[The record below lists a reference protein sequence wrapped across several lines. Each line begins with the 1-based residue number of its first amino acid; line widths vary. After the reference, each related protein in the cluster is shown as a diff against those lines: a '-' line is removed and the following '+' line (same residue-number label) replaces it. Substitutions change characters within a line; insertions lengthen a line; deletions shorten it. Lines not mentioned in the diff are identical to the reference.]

1 MKAAQVI
8 APRKYAIVDT
18 DDPDI
23 SSEPAGSVVIKTGR
37 TALCGSDIPVFA
49 NAAPVSRYPLTPGL
63 SMHECIGV
71 VAASKSSHF
80 REGDPV
86 LAIPRNKD
94 GLAEYFVADDSAAV
108 TLPDHENKDHI
119 LLSQPLGTVIW
130 ACRKLGSLLARDTVV
145 VGQGPMGLLIAHVL
159 SNLGA
164 RSVIATDV
172 LDYRLAV
179 SRAMRATHCI
189 NAAKEV
195 VTEVV
200 ADITD
205 GRMADVVIE
214 AVGHQHETINDCL
227 DLVKR
232 GGTVVAFGVP
242 GEKIY
247 PFRFADFFRKNIHL
261 IGSVGQEVRTDV
273 PLAMDMILQGRIN
286 VAPLITHHLPFT
298 DVQRGFDLA
307 LGKQDGAI
315 KIIFE
320 YDSRL

>member
-1 MKAAQVI
+1 MKAAQVV
-8 APRKYAIVDT
+8 APKKYAIIDA

-23 SSEPAGSVVIKTGR
+23 SSEPVGSVVVKTDR
-37 TALCGSDIPVFA
+37 TALCGSDMPVFA
-49 NAAPVSRYPLTPGL
+49 NEAPASRYPLAPGV

-71 VAASKSSHF
+71 VAASKSSRF
-80 REGDPV
+80 REGDLV

-108 TLPDHENKDHI
+108 VLPDHEHKDHI

-145 VGQGPMGLLIAHVL
+145 VGQGPMGLMIAHVL

-164 RSVIATDV
+164 RSVIVTDV

-189 NAAKEV
+189 NAAKEIV
-195 VTEVV
+195 IDAV

-214 AVGHQHETINDCL
+214 AVGHQHDTINACL

-242 GEKIY
+242 DEKIY

-261 IGSVGQEVRTDV
+261 IGSVGQEIHIDV
-273 PLAMDMILQGRIN
+273 PLAMDMIMQGRIN
-286 VAPLITHHLPFT
+286 VTPLITHHLPFT

-307 LGKQDGAI
+307 LSKQNGAI

-320 YDSRL
+320 YD

>member
-1 MKAAQVI
+1 MKAAQVV
-8 APRKYAIVDT
+8 APKKYAIIDA

-23 SSEPAGSVVIKTGR
+23 SSEPVGSVVVKTGR
-37 TALCGSDIPVFA
+37 TALCGSDMPVFA
-49 NAAPVSRYPLTPGL
+49 NEAPASRYPLAPGV

-71 VAASKSSHF
+71 VAASKSSRF
-80 REGDPV
+80 REGDLV

-108 TLPDHENKDHI
+108 VLPDHEHKDHI

-145 VGQGPMGLLIAHVL
+145 VGQGPMGLMIAHVL

-164 RSVIATDV
+164 RSVIVTDV

-189 NAAKEV
+189 NAAKEIV
-195 VTEVV
+195 IDAV

-214 AVGHQHETINDCL
+214 AVGHQHDTINACL

-242 GEKIY
+242 DEKIY
-247 PFRFADFFRKNIHL
+247 PFHFADFFRKNIHL
-261 IGSVGQEVRTDV
+261 IGSVGQEIHIDV
-273 PLAMDMILQGRIN
+273 PLAMDMIMQGRIN
-286 VAPLITHHLPFT
+286 VTPLITHHLPFT

-307 LGKQDGAI
+307 LSKQNGAI

-320 YDSRL
+320 YD